1 MILDTCQW
9 TCWSFIYIYI
19 LKCLNFVHFN
29 QSFIDFF
36 TFYKYIRWNCFWRF
50 SSRSFLTSQFIPF
63 WGKIVLQ
70 SCVVFCHVT
79 MQISHNY
86 IFITPH
92 LSLPPLSLFTPLGH
106 DRVPVW
112 VPVLYSNFSPAICFT
127 YGGAFMSVLFSLF
140 ILFSCSSTVSTSS
153 FSKSEFPL
161 LFHK

>member
-1 MILDTCQW
+1 MILDTWQC

-19 LKCLNFVHFN
+19 LKYLNFVHFN

-36 TFYKYIRWNCFWRF
+36 TFYKCVRWNCFWR
-50 SSRSFLTSQFIPF
+50 T
-63 WGKIVLQ
+63 V
-70 SCVVFCHVT
+70 
-79 MQISHNY
+79 QISHNY
-86 IFITPH
+86 TFITPH

-127 YGGAFMSVLFSLF
+127 YGGAFMSVLLSPF

>member
-1 MILDTCQW
+1 MSILINLLLIFSHFISILDETA
-9 TCWSFIYIYI
+9 FGDF
-19 LKCLNFVHFN
+19 LLEVFLLLNLSHFE
-29 QSFIDFF
+29 
-36 TFYKYIRWNCFWRF
+36 
-50 SSRSFLTSQFIPF
+50 
-63 WGKIVLQ
+63 GKIVLQ